1 MRCSRFALPILA
13 LLVAMPTAQ
22 AFNCYIPERP
32 ESPAA
37 LHEKPDPKSKV
48 IARMAPGGMIKQV
61 RNSPDRNGWVH
72 VQWNP
77 RSEDKSKP
85 KRGWVVLDHVYGGEC
100 ED

>member
-1 MRCSRFALPILA
+1 MTIRRTALTA
-13 LLVAMPTAQ
+13 LLLLIAAPAAQ

-37 LHEKPDPKSKV
+37 LHEKPDPKSKI
-48 IARMAPGGMIKQV
+48 IARMPPGGMIKQV
-61 RNSPDRNGWVH
+61 RNSPDRGGWVH